1 MITDR
6 QTRLLRQK
14 RMEGKTQETAAA
26 KAGMSVRSAR
36 KWQSGPLPSQAKP
49 EHRWR
54 TRPDPFDGVW
64 EDEIEPLL
72 RNDPTGKLKATT
84 IIDWLAEQ
92 HPGRFSASQLRTL
105 QRRLQDWRALHG
117 PDREVYFPQVHPP
130 GREAQFDFT
139 HCGELKVTIAGQSYP
154 HLLFQLILSHS
165 GWRYAEVAAGET
177 FLALQQGLQNALWTL
192 GGVPEVVRSDNT
204 SAATHELRSSRGRAL
219 NDNYAALLEHYGLR
233 STRINPGQSHENG
246 IAEHAHYR
254 LKDAID
260 QALMLRGSRDF
271 HTTDDYADFVRQ
283 MVERRNRLVEG
294 KLEQEM
300 PCLGP
305 LPPAPVPEYANY
317 QSKVRRWCTIQVAG
331 HSYSVPSRLIGKEVQ
346 IRLYA
351 DWVEVYY
358 KGHLVERMERVRGEG
373 EANVNYRHV
382 IGSLVR
388 KPGAFARYRF
398 REQLFPTMHFRLTY
412 DALREWRGERAD
424 VEYVRI
430 LHLAASTMAAT
441 VDSALSLLL
450 EAGESFDYAEV
461 RDLAEPKVPEAPVL
475 TLVWE
480 AGPENLRPLA
490 HGQPGHGGGV
500 RMTDTS
506 VMQDRIGQLC
516 GQFKLPTMG
525 AQSVARFTAAGHG
538 DALATFLEVLEQ
550 EAEDRRHRRI
560 NRLRR
565 ESRLPSGKTWETFE
579 HDRVPLAL
587 RQQLDHLA
595 QGSFVERGVNVLA
608 FGLPGTGK
616 THALCALG
624 HRLVEAG
631 HSVLFAPAYR
641 LVQELLAAKR
651 DLDLPRQ
658 LRKLDNFDFLLLD
671 DLGYLPQGAE
681 ESEVLF
687 TLIAERYERR
697 SLGITSNLVF
707 SEWERIFANPMA
719 TAAAIDRVVHHSV
732 ILEFD
737 VPSYRT
743 DAAQQRGQAE
753 EVNRQN

>member
-1 MITDR
+1 
-6 QTRLLRQK
+6 
-14 RMEGKTQETAAA
+14 MEGKTQETAAA

-117 PDREVYFPQVHPP
+117 PDQEVYFPQVHPP

-139 HCGELKVTIAGQSYP
+139 HCGELRVSIAGQPYP

-192 GGVPEVVRSDNT
+192 GGVPQVVRSDNT

-219 NDNYAALLEHYGLR
+219 NDNYAALLDHYGLR

-246 IAEHAHYR
+246 VAEHAHYR

-260 QALMLRGSRDF
+260 QALILRGSRDF
-271 HTTDDYADFVRQ
+271 DTADDYASFVRQ

-294 KLEQEM
+294 KLEQELL
-300 PCLGP
+300 CLRS
-305 LPPAPVPEYANY
+305 LPPAPVPEYVNY
-317 QSKVRRWCTIQVAG
+317 QSKVRKWCTIQVAG

-358 KGHLVERMERVRGEG
+358 QGHLVERMERVRGEG

-412 DALREWRGERAD
+412 DALRQWRGERAD

-430 LHLAASTMAAT
+430 LHLAATTMEAT

-450 EAGESFDYAEV
+450 EVGESFDYAEV

-475 TLVWE
+475 VWSGKPDLKIYDRLLTVSLV
-480 AGPENLRPLA
+480 
-490 HGQPGHGGGV
+490 
-500 RMTDTS
+500 
-506 VMQDRIGQLC
+506 
-516 GQFKLPTMG
+516 
-525 AQSVARFTAAGHG
+525 AAG
-538 DALATFLEVLEQ
+538 V
-550 EAEDRRHRRI
+550 
-560 NRLRR
+560 
-565 ESRLPSGKTWETFE
+565 
-579 HDRVPLAL
+579 
-587 RQQLDHLA
+587 
-595 QGSFVERGVNVLA
+595 
-608 FGLPGTGK
+608 
-616 THALCALG
+616 CA
-624 HRLVEAG
+624 
-631 HSVLFAPAYR
+631 
-641 LVQELLAAKR
+641 
-651 DLDLPRQ
+651 
-658 LRKLDNFDFLLLD
+658 
-671 DLGYLPQGAE
+671 
-681 ESEVLF
+681 
-687 TLIAERYERR
+687 
-697 SLGITSNLVF
+697 
-707 SEWERIFANPMA
+707 
-719 TAAAIDRVVHHSV
+719 
-732 ILEFD
+732 
-737 VPSYRT
+737 
-743 DAAQQRGQAE
+743 
-753 EVNRQN
+753 